1 MHADCIR
8 LLRGLIFNPLFSV
21 VASPKGLSDRIFDA
35 RGIDGG
41 AEKAL
46 AVQLVAKILQH
57 GELGFH
63 ERSPIAP

>member
-1 MHADCIR
+1 MDQ
-8 LLRGLIFNPLFSV
+8 LTGS
-21 VASPKGLSDRIFDA
+21 SGIFDA

-46 AVQLVAKILQH
+46 AVQLLAKILQH